1 MSDLCPNCGVYIIR
15 MRVMASGRG
24 KQGGAAYQRL
34 CVVYIQSSCAKIEDN
49 ACARYLWKSVERRH
63 GRFHTPFLVC
73 GDCSPSLVS

>member
-34 CVVYIQSSCAKIEDN
+34 CVVSNQA
-49 ACARYLWKSVERRH
+49 VRRLK
-63 GRFHTPFLVC
+63 TMPALVTY
-73 GDCSPSLVS
+73 GKAWNVGTDDFTLPSLFAVIVRLVW